1 MAYTLLDLAA
11 RSGSDPVI
19 GLVESAISFAPE
31 LGFIEALPKEGT
43 SYKVTRRTTLPTAQ
57 FVQHGQGV
65 TTSKS
70 TYVQETK
77 DMFPMLVNL
86 EIPTIT
92 AEGSG
97 DQLGD
102 FLAQEADGAV
112 KNAFFHISQQMYYGG
127 LTGSSVPSSF
137 TVDNLGFEGFVSI
150 INGDT
155 AYEIDAGGASGSST
169 SAYLVAMHRQGVT
182 LAVGKNGAMTMP
194 PFVEQQVVSGGNS
207 TSGFQKQPAYVSS
220 FKGWF
225 GLTIANKYSVYRV
238 KHIDAT
244 HPLTD
249 ALGNQLLANI
259 PTQYRL
265 GLRWFMNEFGSY
277 SLQKARSSVGYQPAG
292 STGNP
297 GYAPAPTELAGQPIV
312 VTSAILNTEA

>member
-31 LGFIEALPKEGT
+31 LQYIEALPKEGT
-43 SYKVTRRTTLPTAQ
+43 SYKVTRRTALPAAG
-57 FVQHGQGV
+57 FVKHGQGV

-77 DMFPMLVNL
+77 DMYPMLVNL
-86 EIPTIT
+86 EIPTLT

-112 KNAFFHISQQMYYGG
+112 KSAFFHLAQQMYYG
-127 LTGSSVPSSF
+127 TGN
-137 TVDNLGFEGFVSI
+137 DALGFPGYVSL

-155 AYEIDAGGASGSST
+155 NYEIDAGGAANAST
-169 SAYLVAMHRQGVT
+169 SAYLVAMHRQGVS
-182 LAVGKNGAMTMP
+182 LAVGKNGSMALP
-194 PFVEQQVVSGGNS
+194 PFVEQQVVTGGNS
-207 TSGFQKQPAYVSS
+207 TSGFQKQPAWVSS

-225 GLTIANKYSVYRV
+225 GLTVANLYSVYRV

-249 ALGNQLLANI
+249 ALGNQLLSKI
-259 PTQYRL
+259 PSQYRQ
-265 GLRWFMNEFGSY
+265 GLRWFVNEVGSY
-277 SLQKARSSVGYQPAG
+277 TLQQARSAVGYQPAS

-297 GYAPAPTELAGQPIV
+297 GYAPAPTELAGQPLV
-312 VTSAILNTEA
+312 VSSAITNTEA